1 MTPMGACI
9 SIRCQKCGVVGDVG
23 PSCLGCHENYRIE
36 MHERC
41 SRMGTATDWEEPA
54 DPADDDRCYNIR
66 ANPNRGYDYLTPRQK
81 AKLGMTQ

>member
-1 MTPMGACI
+1 
-9 SIRCQKCGVVGDVG
+9 
-23 PSCLGCHENYRIE
+23 
-36 MHERC
+36 
-41 SRMGTATDWEEPA
+41 MGTATDWEEPA